1 MQRWIVPLLMGLVM
15 TSSFAAMPALGKQV
29 PVFFVLFGIASVAY
43 LIAVWHCEY
52 VPLTAIVIAAAVF
65 RLSLLFSIPA
75 LSDDIYRYVWDGRV
89 QWAGIN
95 PYRFAPAAQE
105 LAQVRDAL
113 IFPKINHPELPTIYP
128 PIAQIAFWVGYGISG
143 GILGIKVLLACA
155 DLIAGWLIVCLLR
168 HFEQR
173 TQWVLIYFWHPLV
186 VVEIAGNG
194 HIESLG
200 IVALLAALYLF
211 LKGRDRIA
219 VSALGGAVLVKFF
232 PLIFLPNFVRWQGWR
247 PTNWSALLMVPC
259 VVLLGYLPYAWTG
272 ASVLG
277 SLGTYAQHWSFNSA
291 VFDILILL
299 CGSGQIARGI
309 IALLFSS
316 VVLLLIWKRVPLLHC
331 AYVTAVAFV
340 LLTPTLHPWY
350 VLWLIPFLVFYRH
363 PPWIAFSLLVV
374 LSYHIL
380 IQYQA
385 HGVWEEAAWVQ
396 WVEYGGLVLVGIP
409 SLLLK
414 RTEILTKIGRFFNIH
429 RLI

>member
-15 TSSFAAMPALGKQV
+15 TSSFAAMPAWGKQV
-29 PVFFVLFGIASVAY
+29 PVFFVLFGIASVVY
-43 LIAVWHCEY
+43 LIAVWYCKY
-52 VPLTAIVIAAAVF
+52 MPLTAIVIAAIVF
-65 RLSLLFSIPA
+65 RISLLFSIPT

-95 PYRFAPAAQE
+95 PYRFTPEAQE
-105 LAQVRDAL
+105 LVHMRDAL

-143 GILGIKVLLACA
+143 GIMGIKILLACA
-155 DLIAGWLIVCLLR
+155 DLIAGWLLVCLLR
-168 HFEQR
+168 HLGQR
-173 TQWVLIYFWHPLV
+173 TQWVLIYLWHPLV

-194 HIESLG
+194 HLDSLG
-200 IVALLAALYLF
+200 IAALLAALYLF

-219 VSALGGAVLVKFF
+219 LSALGGAVLVKFF
-232 PLIFLPNFVRWQGWR
+232 PLVFLPNFVRRKGWL

-291 VFDILILL
+291 AFDILILL
-299 CGSGQIARGI
+299 CGNGQIARGI
-309 IALLFSS
+309 IGLLFSG
-316 VVLLLIWKRVPLLHC
+316 VVLLLVWKRVPLLRC
-331 AYVTAVAFV
+331 AYLTAAAFV

-350 VLWLIPFLVFYRH
+350 VVWLIPFLVFYRQ
-363 PPWIAFSLLVV
+363 PPWIVFSLLVV

-396 WVEYGGLVLVGIP
+396 WVEYGGLALVGIS

-414 RTEILTKIGRFFNIH
+414 HTEILTRIGRFFNIN
-429 RLI
+429 RPI

>member
-15 TSSFAAMPALGKQV
+15 AGSFAAMPALGKQV
-29 PVFFVLFGIASVAY
+29 PVFFMLFGIASVAY
-43 LIAVWHCEY
+43 LIAVWHCKY
-52 VPLTAIVIAAAVF
+52 VSLKVIVIAAAVF

-95 PYRFAPAAQE
+95 PYRYAPAAQE
-105 LAQVRDAL
+105 LVQVRDAL

-143 GILGIKVLLACA
+143 GILGIKVLLTCA
-155 DLIAGWLIVCLLR
+155 DMIVGWLLIYLLR

-173 TQWVLIYFWHPLV
+173 AQWVLIYFWHPLV

-194 HIESLG
+194 HMESLG

-211 LKGRDRIA
+211 LKGRDHIA
-219 VSALGGAVLVKFF
+219 LSALGGAVLVKFL
-232 PLIFLPNFVRWQGWR
+232 PLVFLPSFVRWKGWR

-259 VVLLGYLPYAWTG
+259 VVILGYLPYAWTG

-291 VFDILILL
+291 IFDVLILL
-299 CGSGQIARGI
+299 CGDGQIARGI
-309 IALLFSS
+309 IGVLFSS
-316 VVLLLIWKRVPLLHC
+316 VVLLLVWKRVPLLRC
-331 AYVTAVAFV
+331 AYLTTAAFV

-350 VLWLIPFLVFYRH
+350 VVWLVPFLVFYRH
-363 PPWIAFSLLVV
+363 LAWIVFSLLVV

-396 WVEYGGLVLVGIP
+396 WIEYGGLVVVGIV
-409 SLLLK
+409 SLLFR
-414 RTEILTKIGRFFNIH
+414 RTEILTRIGRFFNINCP
-429 RLI
+429 I